1 MSHRTST
8 TTPAAITIL
17 ALDLGKFKSVAC
29 RYDSATGEHAFET
42 IATTPPAVHDLL
54 IETAPQLLVIEACS
68 VCGWISDLAESLS
81 IEVRVA
87 NTLGEAWKWRRVKRK
102 TDRDDALKLAK
113 LAATDQLPTVHIL
126 RDGSV
131 WDETRDRRLAVT

>member
-1 MSHRTST
+1 MEHATST
-8 TTPAAITIL
+8 TMPAAITIL

-29 RYDSATGEHAFET
+29 RYDSATGDHAFQT
-42 IATTPPAVHDLL
+42 IATNPAAVHDLL
-54 IETAPQLLVIEACS
+54 IEAAPAVLVIEACS

-87 NTLGEAWKWRRVKRK
+87 NTLGEAWKWRRGQRTRRK
-102 TDRDDALKLAK
+102 QAAVALARKILIWCWA
-113 LAATDQLPTVHIL
+113 IL

-131 WDETRDRRLAVT
+131 WDDTRDRRLAAT